1 MGASHLLG
9 LAIAAL
15 GGMAI
20 GLERQWSG
28 HADGPDARF
37 AGIRTFTMLGTIA
50 GFSGWLWTAGFTA
63 PATIVL
69 GGAVAIIAIAYAAA
83 SRKDVDATTEVA
95 ALMVLV
101 TGVLAGTG
109 AYRLASALIAL
120 QTLLLV
126 EKSRLHALVQRID
139 DTGLRSGVRFAVMAL
154 VILPLLPQGPF
165 GPLGGF
171 RPRELWTLVLFFSAL
186 SFLAYVA
193 RRVVGPGH
201 GYLVTGLLGG
211 LVSSTNVTFTFAR
224 MSRGEMEMQRA
235 LAFGAVAANAV
246 LYPRVI
252 LATAVL
258 NPDLVAPLIPYLAVP
273 ALVAIAAAVWGARS
287 SPVDD
292 TADLQ
297 PENPLQLRA
306 AIQMAALF
314 QAVLMAVHVA
324 RQFWGESG
332 VLTSAAVLGLT
343 DVDALTV
350 SMARGIAR
358 TASLETAAL
367 AIAIGVLANTALKLA
382 VAVALGNARFRV
394 IVGGTLA
401 IMIVAAAAAAVP

>member
-1 MGASHLLG
+1 
-9 LAIAAL
+9 
-15 GGMAI
+15 
-20 GLERQWSG
+20 
-28 HADGPDARF
+28 
-37 AGIRTFTMLGTIA
+37 
-50 GFSGWLWTAGFTA
+50 
-63 PATIVL
+63 
-69 GGAVAIIAIAYAAA
+69 
-83 SRKDVDATTEVA
+83 
-95 ALMVLV
+95 
-101 TGVLAGTG
+101 
-109 AYRLASALIAL
+109 
-120 QTLLLV
+120 
-126 EKSRLHALVQRID
+126 
-139 DTGLRSGVRFAVMAL
+139 
-154 VILPLLPQGPF
+154 
-165 GPLGGF
+165 
-171 RPRELWTLVLFFSAL
+171 
-186 SFLAYVA
+186 
-193 RRVVGPGH
+193 
-201 GYLVTGLLGG
+201 
-211 LVSSTNVTFTFAR
+211 
-224 MSRGEMEMQRA
+224 
-235 LAFGAVAANAV
+235 VAANAV